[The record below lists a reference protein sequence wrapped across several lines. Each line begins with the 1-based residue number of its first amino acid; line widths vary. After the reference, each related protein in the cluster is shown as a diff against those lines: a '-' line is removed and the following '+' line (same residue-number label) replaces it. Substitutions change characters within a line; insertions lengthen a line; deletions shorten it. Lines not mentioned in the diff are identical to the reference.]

1 MKKLLALILLVGG
14 TMALIGCGSGDGT
27 ADANKAAESMEG
39 AKKPDGAPETG
50 GGGDA
55 KPVQPQ

>member
-1 MKKLLALILLVGG
+1 
-14 TMALIGCGSGDGT
+14 MALIGCGSGDGT
-27 ADANKAAESMEG
+27 ADANKAADAMEG